1 MTAWLKTQHTSL
13 PTSGVKPLL
22 KPTLKASKHTYLSWQ
37 TGNLLGTCLNQDLHM
52 TYAFARWSWR
62 CLGILGFSACIAT
75 SWLQCWGVV
84 ELAVVSLLLKELGVV
99 MFAVKSAF
107 QSCIIGG
114 ADCATTMDTLEAVF
128 MIWQTLHTCLH
139 HSQPHWLHNCT

>member
-1 MTAWLKTQHTSL
+1 
-13 PTSGVKPLL
+13 
-22 KPTLKASKHTYLSWQ
+22 
-37 TGNLLGTCLNQDLHM
+37 
-52 TYAFARWSWR
+52 
-62 CLGILGFSACIAT
+62 LGILGFSACIAT

-139 HSQPHWLHNCT
+139 HNHIDYTIAPKLTLLETIANPLV